1 LREAVIRDRGL
12 EFATD
17 AFGDS
22 ADSPVLLIMGGG
34 ASMLWWPQAFCE
46 RLASRGRFVIRYDQR
61 DCGRSTKF
69 AEGDARYTLD
79 DLAGDAMRVLDEY
92 AIPAV
97 HLVGFSLGGIVA
109 QLAALEYPSRVRSLT
124 VIESSPVGMDTSHL
138 PQSSETYRNYLA
150 AAEEVDWSDRQQVI
164 DYTVGESRVVAGAAH
179 PFDEAR
185 VRKFIEED
193 YDRAGGYSTLSSFS
207 WQGGEKW
214 QGRLH
219 ELQAPLLVI
228 HGTADPVYPI
238 EHGVALAEAVAGAKL
253 VRLEGGGHELHPA
266 DWDTII
272 GVIVTHTRTE

>member
-1 LREAVIRDRGL
+1 
-12 EFATD
+12 
-17 AFGDS
+17 
-22 ADSPVLLIMGGG
+22 VLLIMGGG
-34 ASMLWWPQAFCE
+34 ASMLWWPDEFCQ
-46 RLASRGRFVIRYDQR
+46 RLASQGRYVIRYDQR
-61 DCGRSTKF
+61 DSGRSTKF
-69 AEGDARYTLD
+69 ADGDARYTLD
-79 DLAGDAMRVLDEY
+79 DLAGDAMRVLDVY

-97 HLVGFSLGGIVA
+97 HLVGFSLGGSVA
-109 QLAALEYPSRVRSLT
+109 QLAALEYPTRVRSLT

-179 PFDEAR
+179 PFDEAQ

-193 YDRAGGYSTLSSFS
+193 YDRAGGYSTLSNFS

-214 QGRLH
+214 KGRLH

-272 GVIVTHTRTE
+272 GAIVTHTRTE